1 MATIVGAASP
11 YHLRHLWHTKIPTIK
26 GTTGSL
32 LYLFDLGKNS
42 TVTLPS
48 VTGDILQIVTVPD
61 RIQIGADWKIICG
74 DHDSG
79 ANLVMTLRLWDG
91 TTGYPLIYQ
100 TSVGQSGGVAIPTQ
114 LPTVETGIGKVTA
127 GKLWELQL
135 LIDVG
140 AAGGAQ
146 AAKLLIQAHYNG
158 VYPSG
163 IIAE

>member
-1 MATIVGAASP
+1 MATTNI
-11 YHLRHLWHTKIPTIK
+11 RHLWHAKVPSPVGETK
-26 GTTGSL
+26 SL
-32 LYLFDLGKNS
+32 MPLYDLGKGS
-42 TVTLPS
+42 TLTLPAT
-48 VTGDILQIVTVPD
+48 TGDILQIVTMPG
-61 RIQIGADWKIICG
+61 RLQIGGSWKIFSG
-74 DHDSG
+74 DHDTGS
-79 ANLVMTLRLWDG
+79 NLVVTLRLWDG

-100 TSVGQSGGVAIPTQ
+100 TAVCQAGGVAIPSLGPVT
-114 LPTVETGIGKVTA
+114 ETGIGKVTA

-146 AAKLLIQAHYNG
+146 AAKLFIQAHYNG